1 MDEQGPHPTDY
12 FFAMAYVF
20 ACQIIP
26 PFVHAKL
33 QNNIKD
39 LIVRLEHEEKMF
51 PFVHLSEG
59 DKAAVIR
66 VLRQWQK
73 PWPAISKPTH
83 VRKLVKLNTPTN
95 HPLDGHPLGPK
106 KEEDTPEKKDFKTF
120 TALFPSEAVA
130 RQWEPILG
138 DALVEYRKTGKVEK
152 LLEQIN
158 STRAINNTAIDY
170 DFAESGFQRG
180 DGSGPYLEFD
190 PLATVQ
196 SMDLNATRR
205 KPKKADD
212 SQKAVERLADFF
224 RAHAISAMKLNY
236 QKRLAV
242 EMIAGEMI
250 DIMERIWCNVVKVRR
265 HGSFGCAL
273 YPLDFAVIRTGS
285 SMTFEP
291 SCTMMRIRLSH

>member
-1 MDEQGPHPTDY
+1 
-12 FFAMAYVF
+12 MATLWG
-20 ACQIIP
+20 Q
-26 PFVHAKL
+26 
-33 QNNIKD
+33 
-39 LIVRLEHEEKMF
+39 
-51 PFVHLSEG
+51 
-59 DKAAVIR
+59 
-66 VLRQWQK
+66 
-73 PWPAISKPTH
+73 
-83 VRKLVKLNTPTN
+83 
-95 HPLDGHPLGPK
+95 K

-158 STRAINNTAIDY
+158 STWAVNNTAIDY

-205 KPKKADD
+205 KPKEADD
-212 SQKAVERLADFF
+212 SQKAIERLADFF